1 MVRGFLQ
8 VEGIDYIDTFASTTI
23 PFTWRI
29 LLALVAI
36 NDWEIEQIDFI
47 GAFLN
52 GDLKEDI
59 YMEIPPELIK
69 LVAKNQK
76 FVNLAAKC
84 GYNSAESQI
93 IHLKKALYGLKQSPR
108 VWANQV
114 TGFFK
119 GPRLLTLSFRFGGVY
134 KP

>member
-8 VEGIDYIDTFASTTI
+8 VEGINYIDTFISITI
-23 PFTWRI
+23 PPTWRI
-29 LLALVAI
+29 LLTLAVI

-69 LVAKNQK
+69 LVAKDLK
-76 FVNLAAKC
+76 FVNLVAKC
-84 GYNSAESQI
+84 GYNINSAEGQI

-108 VWANQV
+108 VW
-114 TGFFK
+114 
-119 GPRLLTLSFRFGGVY
+119 
-134 KP
+134 